1 MALDEKNDTIT
12 IMGAGGKMGLR
23 ILNNLVKTAYNL
35 LLCEVGERGIRLIE
49 EKGLSVTAIEEA
61 VGQSDFIIMAVPD
74 AILGK
79 ISQDVVPL
87 MKAGATFILLD
98 PAAAYAEEIAL
109 RGDCT
114 FVVTHPCH
122 PGLFTEQE
130 TPEAKADMFGGVA
143 AKQDIVIALLQ
154 GKDEQFQIAEQIC
167 RQMFA
172 PVVKAHRITV
182 EQMAILEPA
191 MAEVVG
197 ASCATLLKEAL
208 DEAVRC
214 GVPEEAASAFM
225 FGHLKIMLAIVFKST
240 NPFSDACYRAIDYGT
255 EKIFRENWRDVF
267 KKEAIQEVLDR
278 MLHPKD

>member
-1 MALDEKNDTIT
+1 MAIDEKNTTVT

-23 ILNNLVKTAYNL
+23 ILNNMVKTAYTL
-35 LLCEVGERGIRLIE
+35 SLCEVSERGIEEIE
-49 EKGLSVTAIEEA
+49 EKNLLVTPMEEA
-61 VGQSDFIIMAVPD
+61 VPQSDYIIMAVPD
-74 AILGK
+74 AVLGK
-79 ISQDVVPL
+79 ISQDVVPA
-87 MKAGATFILLD
+87 MKADATFILLD

-109 RGDCT
+109 RDDCT

-122 PGLFTEQE
+122 PSLYREQE

-154 GKDEQFQIAEQIC
+154 GKEHHFKVAEQIC
-167 RQMFA
+167 KQMFA

-197 ASCATLLKEAL
+197 ASCATVLKEAL

-214 GVPEEAASAFM
+214 GVPQEAAEAFM

-255 EKIFRENWRDVF
+255 EKIFKENWRDVF
-267 KKEAIQEVLDR
+267 KPEAVQEVLDL
-278 MLHPKD
+278 MLHPK

>member
-1 MALDEKNDTIT
+1 MAIDEKNDTVT

-109 RGDCT
+109 RDDCT

-143 AKQDIVIALLQ
+143 ASGQ
-154 GKDEQFQIAEQIC
+154 G
-167 RQMFA
+167 
-172 PVVKAHRITV
+172 
-182 EQMAILEPA
+182 
-191 MAEVVG
+191 
-197 ASCATLLKEAL
+197 
-208 DEAVRC
+208 
-214 GVPEEAASAFM
+214 
-225 FGHLKIMLAIVFKST
+225 
-240 NPFSDACYRAIDYGT
+240 
-255 EKIFRENWRDVF
+255 
-267 KKEAIQEVLDR
+267 
-278 MLHPKD
+278 

>member
-1 MALDEKNDTIT
+1 MAIDEKNDTVT

-109 RGDCT
+109 RDDCT

-154 GKDEQFQIAEQIC
+154 GKDEQFQMAEQIC

-240 NPFSDACYRAIDYGT
+240 NPFSDACYRAIEYGT

>member
-267 KKEAIQEVLDR
+267 KKEAIQEVLDS
-278 MLHPKD
+278 MLHPKN